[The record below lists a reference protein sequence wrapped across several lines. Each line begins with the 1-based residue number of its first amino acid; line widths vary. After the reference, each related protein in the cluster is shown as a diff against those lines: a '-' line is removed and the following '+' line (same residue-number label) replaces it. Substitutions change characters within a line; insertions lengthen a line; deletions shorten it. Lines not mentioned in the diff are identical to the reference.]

1 MVRKKSCCSL
11 LDSFWMLTC
20 EFFLGNVVGVVVFVF
35 SSCWW
40 KVFGMFGG
48 VFGLKFGGGVFNECE
63 KESGLDTS

>member
-1 MVRKKSCCSL
+1 
-11 LDSFWMLTC
+11 MLTC
-20 EFFLGNVVGVVVFVF
+20 EFFWGNVVGVVVFVF